1 MKKKK
6 FNWDWVTI
14 AFLIVAFCIFLKGTL
29 DLKYWDSRLFPLIV
43 LALVAVLTIVMII
56 HAIRDPAPEYNF
68 ASGKRAILFGLS
80 LLVYALVIYL
90 VGFYIASPLYMGI
103 MMYLMGQRS
112 RKVIVGVSLCIT
124 LFIFVTF
131 DLIMRIPVPAGLLF
145 K

>member
-1 MKKKK
+1 MKKKE

-14 AFLIVAFCIFLKGTL
+14 VFLIIAFCIFLKGTL

-43 LALVAVLTIVMII
+43 LALVAVLIVAMIV
-56 HAIRDPAPEYNF
+56 HAIRDPVPQYDF
-68 ASGKRAILFGLS
+68 AGGKRAILFGLS
-80 LLVYALVIYL
+80 LLLYAMVIYL

-112 RKVIVGVSLCIT
+112 RKVLLGVSLSIT

-131 DLIMRIPVPAGLLF
+131 DLIMRIPVPSGLLF